1 MIFVV
6 SGQDAIRHSALMEQV
21 YRLQREAFADGPGR
35 DDLVHAASFEL
46 ACFNPD
52 VIHQICVRDGK
63 VAGYQRMMW
72 LDAPFDLGQFR
83 VWEPNAYWL
92 TRQCV
97 APAFC
102 GSHGGPAS
110 VEGELVAGL
119 VEWALACRLKRAVV
133 EWEPA
138 WILRA
143 SQLRFLV
150 NVVGFRSRG
159 NRQTVVAVLEFNR
172 STLQA
177 IREYRNHRLPVISLL
192 GENDGDRTARHGPAA
207 KGGWQITCP
216 AWTS

>member
-21 YRLQREAFADGPGR
+21 YRLQREVFANGPGR

-46 ACFNPD
+46 ACFDPD
-52 VIHQICVRDGK
+52 AIHQICMRGGR

-72 LDAPFDLGQFR
+72 LAETDLDLDAPFDLGQLR
-83 VWEPNAYWL
+83 ACEPNAYWL

-97 APAFC
+97 APALY
-102 GSHGGPAS
+102 GAHGGAAS
-110 VEGELVAGL
+110 VEGEFVAGL
-119 VEWALACRLKRAVV
+119 VEWGLACRLKKAVV

-143 SQLRFLV
+143 LQLRFLV

-177 IREYRNHRLPVISLL
+177 IREYRNHRIPVISLL
-192 GENDGDRTARHGPAA
+192 GEEDEDRT
-207 KGGWQITCP
+207 TLVV
-216 AWTS
+216 